1 MATLRETQ
9 GAVITLDGL
18 PIGQDT
24 NPYGFLL
31 KYQGQSSDYALTHGG
46 YGIEERE
53 NVIRGYMD
61 YLTIKGRRGYGVNGW
76 VVRSIE
82 ELQALSLTE
91 GGRFAT
97 DAYFSERIAAPAL
110 KAIREALNYTDGAL
124 SAINGVLDAWVLMAA
139 ARFELNPDDI

>member
-1 MATLRETQ
+1 MSNYLETQ
-9 GAVITLDGL
+9 GAIITLDGL

-24 NPYGFLL
+24 NPLAFLH
-31 KYQGQSSDYALTHGG
+31 KYQGQSADYALQHGG

-61 YLTIKGRRGYGVNGW
+61 YLTIKDRRGYGINGW

-82 ELQALSLTE
+82 NLQAISLQGEPDYTSD
-91 GGRFAT
+91 GYFT
-97 DAYFSERIAAPAL
+97 DRIAAPAI

-124 SAINGVLDAWVLMAA
+124 SAINGELDAWCFTVA
-139 ARFELNPDDI
+139 ARFGLDLDTV